1 MATNS
6 CQINT
11 FTNSLSQL
19 YNHLQKKNVNMS
31 VEIILKTKHNSHMI
45 FTTNSNSW
53 NQMAA
58 LYSQNIMHFIA

>member
-45 FTTNSNSW
+45 FTTNSNS
-53 NQMAA
+53 
-58 LYSQNIMHFIA
+58 